1 MSVYENLMT
10 SSEEI
15 LQNMITNFENYT
27 GETLNIGNEKRQ
39 MLQGFSYVLAVVLN
53 NIEETAKQNLL
64 KYSIGEALASLGE
77 LMGVERLEAEPSTVT
92 LQFSLSSVQPL
103 DVTIPKGT
111 RATADGTV
119 FFATDEDLIIESGE
133 EYGTVT
139 ATATVSGAIG
149 NGFVAGQIVNIVD
162 GVPYVGG
169 VTNTTTSINGRDI
182 ETDEDMKER
191 IRLAPFSFSTAGAEE
206 AYKFLALS
214 ANANVGDVQAYRT
227 DAGCVTVA
235 VVKTDG
241 TLPDADGDII
251 TDVINACNAKNKRPL
266 TDNLTVKPATKI
278 ESTIDVTYYISKENN
293 TRNTEI
299 QVAVAEAVE
308 TYKLW
313 QTTKIGRNINPDKL
327 RGLMLNAGAEKITIT
342 TPTETDVSD
351 GEVAQFKSV
360 NIVYGGEIE

>member
-92 LQFSLSSVQPL
+92 LQFSLIVQPF

-133 EYGTVT
+133 DYGTVT

-162 GVPYVGG
+162 GVPYVSG
-169 VTNTTTSINGRDI
+169 VTNTTTSTNGRDI

-191 IRLAPFSFSTAGAEE
+191 MRLAPFSFSTAGAEE
-206 AYKFLALS
+206 AYKYLALS

-227 DAGCVTVA
+227 EAGCVTVA

-241 TLPDADGDII
+241 TLPDADGKII
-251 TDVINACNAKNKRPL
+251 NDVINACSAKDKRPL
-266 TDNLTVKPATKI
+266 TDFLTVEPAKTI
-278 ESTIDVTYYISKENN
+278 DSSIDVTYYISKENN
-293 TRNTEI
+293 TKNAEI

-327 RGLMLNAGAEKITIT
+327 RALMLNAGAEKITIT
-342 TPTETDVSD
+342 TPTEATVAD
-351 GEVAQFKSV
+351 GEVAQFKNV
-360 NIVYGGEIE
+360 NVVYGGEIE